1 MSFMIQGQLF
11 YSTSTHIY
19 NGKPLRMTLMVHN
32 TGTCD
37 YDGAS
42 VSRWL
47 CVDFNQRLFK
57 LDRFSIQ
64 QWFQSSSAKPNVS
77 SSSSA
82 SPT

>member
-1 MSFMIQGQLF
+1 MFFMIQGQLF
-11 YSTSTHIY
+11 YSISTH
-19 NGKPLRMTLMVHN
+19 NGKPLRMTMMVHN
-32 TGTCD
+32 TGTRD

-42 VSRWL
+42 VSRRL

-57 LDRFSIQ
+57 LDRFSIR

-82 SPT
+82 PPS